1 MVLWSCSN
9 KSWSIDHCD
18 RSQVLI
24 EYDEVAYLQPTINNF
39 LLQRN
44 GISCSMVPLI
54 FYLSKVPIIEN
65 FYLLWLFDLLLTVN
79 FCWFISLTVFSAASA
94 ESFCRKIQI
103 TATCF
108 LTHATPSIFICW
120 KKCQSCFELRPQIS
134 KSLSGSNIIEKN
146 NWEKKVL
153 YFIRWDSDI
162 EKDYWKTRRCELNM
176 ISPYVISIRKNGW
189 KTHYPILSHNK
200 IIKCIEPNS
209 CSNDSGIH
217 SEMAHVAL

>member
-108 LTHATPSIFICW
+108 LTHPTQAFLFEKSANLVLNCALRSQNHHQVEIFIARPAKFTHLIWLSNAIKW
-120 KKCQSCFELRPQIS
+120 KPSCLIWNFGY
-134 KSLSGSNIIEKN
+134 K
-146 NWEKKVL
+146 
-153 YFIRWDSDI
+153 
-162 EKDYWKTRRCELNM
+162 
-176 ISPYVISIRKNGW
+176 
-189 KTHYPILSHNK
+189 
-200 IIKCIEPNS
+200 
-209 CSNDSGIH
+209 
-217 SEMAHVAL
+217 